1 MGDVLSTEQRKYCMS
16 RIRGKDTKPELVVR
30 RLVHSLGYRFRLHRR
45 NLPGCPDIVLPGHRK
60 VVFVHGCFWH
70 MHRCRYGRVKPSTNV
85 KFWEKKREGNKERD
99 RRNIRKLR
107 QQGWKVLVIWECQT
121 KKPEELAGR
130 ILGFLEEK

>member
-99 RRNIRKLR
+99 RKLR